1 MNGSEVELVRRARAG
16 DQAAFEALFRHY
28 QLAMYRLA
36 LRFSGSEETA
46 ADVTQDAFVKAWE
59 QLPRLRDE
67 AAFGGWLRAILLNAA
82 RDAHRRREAAGSLQD
97 DPRGGEN
104 VADESPGPGDGLAL
118 GYLEQAV
125 RRAVLSLPE
134 HQRTVVVMHHL
145 EGMLVDDIAA
155 TLGLRKGTVLSRLS
169 RGRDML
175 RKKLAGRLE
184 VD

>member
-36 LRFSGSEETA
+36 LRFSGSEDLA
-46 ADVTQDAFVKAWE
+46 ADVTQDAFVRAWE
-59 QLPRLRDE
+59 QLPRLRDD

-82 RDAHRRREAAGSLQD
+82 RDTYRRREAAGSLED
-97 DPRGGEN
+97 DPRG
-104 VADESPGPGDGLAL
+104 AESVPDDAPGPGDGLV
-118 GYLEQAV
+118 EQDFERAV
-125 RRAVLSLPE
+125 QRAVLSLPE

-145 EGMLVDDIAA
+145 EGMQIDDISAA
-155 TLGLRKGTVLSRLS
+155 LGLRKGTVLSRLS
-169 RGRDML
+169 RGRDLL

>member
-16 DQAAFEALFRHY
+16 DQAAFEALFRRY

-36 LRFSGSEETA
+36 LRFSGGEDLA

-59 QLPRLRDE
+59 QLPRLRE
-67 AAFGGWLRAILLNAA
+67 EGAFGGWLRAILLNVA
-82 RDAHRRREAAGSLQD
+82 RDAHRRRDAAGSLED
-97 DPRGGEN
+97 DPRGAEN
-104 VADESPGPGDGLAL
+104 IADDGPEPGDGLAETDF
-118 GYLEQAV
+118 EQAV

-145 EGMLVDDIAA
+145 EGMQVEAIAA
-155 TLGLRKGTVLSRLS
+155 ALGLRKGTVLSRLS
-169 RGRDML
+169 RGRDLL

-184 VD
+184 VE